1 MLIDNRASTKAAGR
15 QSGFTLIEMAVV
27 IFIMT
32 IILGSIL
39 VPLSSQVEQRQLLD
53 AQRQLE
59 EAREALI
66 GYALA
71 QPKPFLP
78 CPDKTT
84 SAGAGAAPNDGLE
97 DRDTASGAC
106 ASSEGNI
113 PWATLG
119 IAAIDSWGHRI
130 RYRVSPGYANSVYP
144 IALDEDGNIQICA
157 ATSAPLNVCD
167 ANQAITE
174 TSMAAEQLRNK
185 PAAVLVSHG
194 PNGWG
199 SINPTT
205 NAQLLPPGCGSPVG
219 CADMGI
225 NEQAN
230 ADGTELF
237 VTRPPNSSASG
248 ALQFDDIVI
257 WLSPHVLKQRLVA
270 GGKLP

>member
-1 MLIDNRASTKAAGR
+1 MPMPDHEASFAATH

-27 IFIMT
+27 IFVMA

-39 VPLSSQVEQRQLLD
+39 VPLSRQVEQRQMLD

-71 QPKPFLP
+71 QTRPFLP

-97 DRDTASGAC
+97 DRDTASGGC
-106 ASSEGNI
+106 ASNEGNL

-130 RYRVSPGYANSVYP
+130 RYRISPGYANSVAP
-144 IALDEDGNIQICA
+144 ITLDRGGNIQICA
-157 ATSAPLNVCD
+157 SSAALNTCD

-199 SINPTT
+199 SIHPTT
-205 NAQLLPPGCGSPVG
+205 NAQLLPPGCASPVG
-219 CADMGI
+219 CDDMGI

-230 ADGTELF
+230 ADGTELY
-237 VTRPPNSSASG
+237 VTRPPSSSASG
-248 ALQFDDIVI
+248 AGQFDDIVI